1 MEGKQFTWIPFYEEL
16 ANKLLEYKGKRK
28 ELVEIVYSLDGKY
41 VSYIHND
48 DGSNATDI
56 DPFSVFAIFN
66 RGVTDENRKTILSHF
81 KNKLGITT
89 DLPHDY
95 DGVPILNA
103 QQSIFFGRDTA
114 GSQIPDL
121 WNLFESAINGNQ
133 PDFEKFF
140 DKLQHAKGIKWNI
153 TIGLFWIRPN
163 EYMPLDEKSRTYL
176 SQKGIHICPEKEITT
191 NNYLKLLKDVKDGFN
206 NNMFVEKT
214 LAELSFSAWKLTQN
228 ENVKIWL
235 VGYTF
240 GGDKSQLD
248 RFLQE
253 SIWEGGFDNI
263 KDRKQIELVRKI
275 NKGDIMVLKS
285 TSTKGTN
292 HDIPFLRISALAIV
306 DDINETAEIGRT
318 KFSCAVKYYSTDTK
332 DFTENQYGKFRKTIH
347 ACTDKE
353 IIDYVMNKMNP
364 QDDNQSNTLAMHNKL
379 TNELISLLR
388 SNHNLIL
395 TGAPGTGK
403 TYLAKQIAQ
412 QLIFGEVK
420 GKMTDEEQK
429 QFNEQ
434 CGFVQFHPSYDYTD
448 FVEGLR
454 PKQDD
459 NGNVVFERKDGVFK
473 KFCKKAIAK
482 ESTEENKFDEIWDKF
497 IADIRVKLSNGELT
511 KIGNWEYGLSTK
523 DSLKYSSINTPS
535 QYSFTITKK
544 NILDTYCGR
553 QARPSGAFQKDMLD
567 IVQHLKQT
575 YNLSDKPEQTDSGD
589 KTTKQYVFIIDE
601 INRGE
606 ISKIFGELFFSI
618 DPGYRGTDGKV
629 KTQYQNLIEEDDE
642 FFDGFYVPE
651 NVYIIGTMND
661 IDRSV
666 ESMDFAFR
674 RRFAFKEI
682 KAIDRVEML
691 YDAETG
697 IGEYAEKAKNRM
709 IHLNEEIEKIEGL
722 SSAYHVGPA
731 YFLKLKNYNGDFS
744 QLWKYH
750 LEGLLREYL
759 RGMQDIKGKIG
770 VLNDAYNNDND

>member
-1 MEGKQFTWIPFYEEL
+1 MEGKQFTWIPYYEEL

-176 SQKGIHICPEKEITT
+176 SQKGIHIFPEKEITT

-332 DFTENQYGKFRKTIH
+332 DFTGNQYGKFRKTIH

-420 GKMTDEEQK
+420 KEMTDEEKK

-448 FVEGLR
+448 FVEGIR
-454 PKQDD
+454 PND
-459 NGNVVFERKDGVFK
+459 NNGFERRDGVFI
-473 KFCKKAIAK
+473 KFCNKALMNIENSKKK
-482 ESTEENKFDEIWDKF
+482 PDVLSMENSVKKKYEYLLSKIDAGEIQEVTLRTNKKMLVDK
-497 IADIRVKLSNGELT
+497 ISNNKNIILKANQTTTTTHTVSLNRILKLSEKFHDKN
-511 KIGNWEYGLSTK
+511 
-523 DSLKYSSINTPS
+523 SLDNISNINTEITDVIGGCNAS
-535 QYSFTITKK
+535 AYWAVLHLVYEQELEILSNSTSETKK
-544 NILDTYCGR
+544 Y
-553 QARPSGAFQKDMLD
+553 
-567 IVQHLKQT
+567 
-575 YNLSDKPEQTDSGD
+575 
-589 KTTKQYVFIIDE
+589 YVFIIDE

-606 ISKIFGELFFSI
+606 ISKIFGELFYSI
-618 DPGYRGTDGKV
+618 DPGYRGKDGKV
-629 KTQYQNLIEEDDE
+629 KTQYASMQHEPNDFDVALGIKDRDE
-642 FFDGFYVPE
+642 CGWFYVPE

-661 IDRSV
+661 IDIRYV
-666 ESMDFAFR
+666 IERIFIMKFFR
-674 RRFAFKEI
+674 
-682 KAIDRVEML
+682 
-691 YDAETG
+691 
-697 IGEYAEKAKNRM
+697 
-709 IHLNEEIEKIEGL
+709 
-722 SSAYHVGPA
+722 
-731 YFLKLKNYNGDFS
+731 
-744 QLWKYH
+744 
-750 LEGLLREYL
+750 
-759 RGMQDIKGKIG
+759 
-770 VLNDAYNNDND
+770 